1 MKHRRCYVSC
11 TILGNKIYALG
22 GMDGQRRLG
31 NAECY
36 DISKKEWTL
45 LPEMTEKRSDA
56 DASAM
61 NERVYRGSL
70 ESL

>member
-1 MKHRRCYVSC
+1 
-11 TILGNKIYALG
+11 
-22 GMDGQRRLG
+22 MDGQRRLG

-36 DISKKEWTL
+36 DIGKKEWTL

-61 NERVYRGSL
+61 NERVYRKVL
-70 ESL
+70 ENS